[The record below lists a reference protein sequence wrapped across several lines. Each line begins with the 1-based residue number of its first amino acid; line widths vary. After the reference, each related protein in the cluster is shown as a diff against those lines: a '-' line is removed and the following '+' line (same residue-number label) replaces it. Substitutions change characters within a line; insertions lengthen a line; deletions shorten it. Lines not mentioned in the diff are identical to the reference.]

1 MVFSSRRNKR
11 GGDKIED
18 IQSQLDMLQSQVN
31 ELKNSGTDSGTDSEP
46 VFESVSSM
54 ETISEP
60 EPAMVKTWVDDKNL
74 KFKDGD
80 NGRVNLSFNRIMTLL
95 DNLIKKGDAGKDWVT
110 IKSKLNDATSVDGV
124 QDVIKQYQLSFAS
137 NYIAGTRR
145 KRRNN
150 KKRTSRKR

>member
-1 MVFSSRRNKR
+1 MGFSSRRNKR

-18 IQSQLDMLQSQVN
+18 LQCQLDSIQSQVN
-31 ELKNSGTDSGTDSEP
+31 ELKNSSTGSEP
-46 VFESVSSM
+46 VSESFSSM

-60 EPAMVKTWVDDKNL
+60 ESSIVKTWVDDKNL
-74 KFKDGD
+74 KFKDGI

-95 DNLIKKGDAGKDWVT
+95 DNLIKTGDTGKDWIT

-124 QDVIKQYQLSFAS
+124 QDVIKQYQLRFAS

>member
-1 MVFSSRRNKR
+1 
-11 GGDKIED
+11 
-18 IQSQLDMLQSQVN
+18 
-31 ELKNSGTDSGTDSEP
+31 
-46 VFESVSSM
+46 M

-60 EPAMVKTWVDDKNL
+60 EPSIVKTWVDDKNL

-80 NGRVNLSFNRIMTLL
+80 NGRVNLSFNRITTLL
-95 DNLIKKGDAGKDWVT
+95 DNNIKKGDTGKDWST
-110 IKSKLNDATSVDGV
+110 IKSKLMDAKSIDGV
-124 QDVIKQYQLSFAS
+124 QDVINQYKMSFSS

>member
-1 MVFSSRRNKR
+1 MGFSSRRNKR

-18 IQSQLDMLQSQVN
+18 LQSQLDSIQSQVN
-31 ELKNSGTDSGTDSEP
+31 ELKNSSTSSEP
-46 VFESVSSM
+46 VSESFSSM

-60 EPAMVKTWVDDKNL
+60 ESSIVKTWVDDKNL

-80 NGRVNLSFNRIMTLL
+80 NGRVSLSFNRIMTLL

>member
-1 MVFSSRRNKR
+1 MGFSSRRNKR

-18 IQSQLDMLQSQVN
+18 LQSQLDSIQSQVN
-31 ELKNSGTDSGTDSEP
+31 ELKNSSTGSEP
-46 VFESVSSM
+46 VSESFSSM

-60 EPAMVKTWVDDKNL
+60 ESSIVKTWVDDKNL
-74 KFKDGD
+74 KFKDGK

-145 KRRNN
+145 NRRNN

>member
-31 ELKNSGTDSGTDSEP
+31 ELKNSGTDSEP

-60 EPAMVKTWVDDKNL
+60 EPSIVKTWVDDKNL

-80 NGRVNLSFNRIMTLL
+80 NGRVNLSFNRITTLL
-95 DNLIKKGDAGKDWVT
+95 DNNIKKGDTGKDWST
-110 IKSKLNDATSVDGV
+110 IKSKLMDAKSIDGV
-124 QDVIKQYQLSFAS
+124 QDVINQYKMSFSS